1 MTTHLFIFLELKQT
15 TKVLFGFVWQF
26 SSQDLYAFQKTF
38 NFIYVHVYSHK
49 MTWSIPQ
56 SFKNYHIPHSKL
68 YFWLLV
74 LFSFLFPVYR
84 GFLFHSF
91 HFYHF
96 TLKRTSSWI
105 QVLVMLFVFLL
116 LLWNPFRFPE
126 VAFLPFYNFLF
137 WRCSCSFIFNLLRR
151 YLLKR
156 A

>member
-1 MTTHLFIFLELKQT
+1 MDSCGNFLLKI
-15 TKVLFGFVWQF
+15 
-26 SSQDLYAFQKTF
+26 YAFQKTF

-74 LFSFLFPVYR
+74 LFSFLFSTFTR

-91 HFYHF
+91 HFY
-96 TLKRTSSWI
+96 LYSQRTSSWI
-105 QVLVMLFVFLL
+105 QVLVLL
-116 LLWNPFRFPE
+116 
-126 VAFLPFYNFLF
+126 FLF
-137 WRCSCSFIFNLLRR
+137 SFIIIKSFQVSKRLRFFLFITSYSEGVAAHLFSIFLRR